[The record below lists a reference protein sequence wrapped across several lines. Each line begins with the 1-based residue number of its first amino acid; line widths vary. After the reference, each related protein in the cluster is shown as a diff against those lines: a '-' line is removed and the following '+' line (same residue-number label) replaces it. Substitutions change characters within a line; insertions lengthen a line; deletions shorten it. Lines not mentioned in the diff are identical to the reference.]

1 MFKIFVSTA
10 LAAVISLSVGFAK
23 AADQVV
29 IGLSMVKTG
38 FLKTP
43 GEATET
49 AVDIAVSEINA
60 SGGINGKQIK
70 LIKYDTGSQAKQAV
84 VATQKFARD
93 DGALAIIGPFSSGE
107 AKAAFP
113 VGERLG
119 IVQIPNASSGP
130 GLTKGYTYAWRLTE
144 SEGVQFARVLK
155 TLKKKNIDI
164 SKAEIVYISDEY
176 VSSLVGKFVYPGLF
190 KAFKVKHGKAVTLQY
205 KSFDVAPQVAKI
217 IERKPNVVA
226 LAATPDSASK
236 VMKELRRQGFKGRVI
251 GAQIFADPNAL
262 GKYGSEAN
270 GLIFVAGFWWDKND
284 KTRAFTKKFAAEN
297 AKRGLSEKKIPHHTD
312 AQGYDIVYLL
322 KQAME
327 KAKVTGDKGK
337 LKAERTAIRDAL
349 KGIRFSGVTGENVC
363 FDAINDAQLPGYIIE
378 INDQKW
384 SKIDEWPPE
393 KC

>member
-1 MFKIFVSTA
+1 MFRFLMSGVLAVVMCLTVNVS
-10 LAAVISLSVGFAK
+10 K
-23 AADQVV
+23 AADEIV
-29 IGLSMVKTG
+29 IGLSMIKTG

-49 AVDIAVSEINA
+49 AVDLAVREVNA
-60 SGGINGKQIK
+60 SGGINGKKVK
-70 LIKYDTGSQAKQAV
+70 LVKYDTGSQAKHAV
-84 VATQKFARD
+84 VATQKFVRD

-144 SEGVQFARVLK
+144 WEGVQFARVLK
-155 TLKKKNIDI
+155 TLKKKEIDI

-190 KAFKVKHGKAVTLQY
+190 KAFKVKHGKPVTLQY
-205 KSFDVAPQVAKI
+205 KSFDVAPQMAKV

-226 LAATPDSASK
+226 LAATPDLASK
-236 VMKELRRQGFKGRVI
+236 VMKELHRQGYKGRII
-251 GAQIFADPNAL
+251 GSQIFADPNAL

-270 GLIFVAGFWWDKND
+270 GLVFVAGFWWDKNE

-297 AKRGLSEKKIPHHTD
+297 AKRGLAEKKIPHHTD

-327 KAKVTGDKGK
+327 KANVTGDKSK

-349 KGIRFSGVTGENVC
+349 KGIRFNGITGNNVC
-363 FDAINDAQLPGYIIE
+363 FDKINDAQLPGYIIQ
-378 INDQKW
+378 INDLKW
-384 SKIDEWPPE
+384 TKIDEWAPE

>member
-1 MFKIFVSTA
+1 MVKLLMSTV
-10 LAAVISLSVGFAK
+10 LAVILCLSGSLSK

-29 IGLSMVKTG
+29 IGLTMVKTG

-84 VATQKFARD
+84 VAVQKFVRD

-130 GLTKGYTYAWRLTE
+130 GLTKGYKYAWRLTE

-155 TLKKKNIDI
+155 SLKKKGVDI
-164 SKAEIVYISDEY
+164 SKAEIMYISDEY

-190 KAFKVKHGKAVTLQY
+190 KAFNVKHGKAVTLQY

-217 IERKPNVVA
+217 IKRNPNVVA

-236 VMKELRRQGFKGRVI
+236 VMKELRRQGFKGRII
-251 GAQIFADPNAL
+251 GSQIFSDPNAL
-262 GKYGSEAN
+262 GKFGSEAN
-270 GLIFVAGFWWDKND
+270 GLIFVAGFWWDKNA

-297 AKRGLSEKKIPHHTD
+297 AKRGLAEKKIPHHTD

-327 KAKVTGDKGK
+327 RANVTGDKSK
-337 LKAERTAIRDAL
+337 LSVERTAIRDAL

-363 FDAINDAQLPGYIIE
+363 FDKINDAQLPGYIIE
-378 INDQKW
+378 INNLQW
-384 SKIDEWPPE
+384 TKIDEWPPE

>member
-1 MFKIFVSTA
+1 MVRYLVSTCLA
-10 LAAVISLSVGFAK
+10 LALLVGTSVSK
-23 AADQVV
+23 AADEIV
-29 IGLSMVKTG
+29 IGLTMVKTG

-49 AVDIAVSEINA
+49 AVDIAVREINA
-60 SGGINGKQIK
+60 SGGINGKKIK
-70 LIKYDTGSQAKQAV
+70 LVKYDTESQAKQAV
-84 VATQKFARD
+84 VAAQKFARD

-130 GLTKGYTYAWRLTE
+130 GLTKGFTYAWRLTE
-144 SEGVQFARVLK
+144 SEGTQFARVLK
-155 TLKKKNIDI
+155 TLKKKNIKID
-164 SKAEIVYISDEY
+164 KAEIVYISDEY
-176 VSSLVGKFVYPGLF
+176 VSSLVGKFIYPGLF
-190 KAFKVKHGKAVTLQY
+190 KAFKVKHGKAVTLSY
-205 KSFDVAPQVAKI
+205 KSFDAAPQVAKVI
-217 IERKPNVVA
+217 ARNPDVVA
-226 LAATPDSASK
+226 LAATPDLASK
-236 VMKELRRQGFKGRVI
+236 TMKELRRQGFKGRII
-251 GAQIFADPNAL
+251 GSQIFADPNAI
-262 GKYGSEAN
+262 GKYGAEAN

-297 AKRGLSEKKIPHHTD
+297 AKRGLTDKKIPHHTD

-327 KAKVTGDKGK
+327 KAGVTGEKSK

-349 KGIRFSGVTGENVC
+349 KGIRFSGITGNNVC
-363 FDAINDAQLPGYIIE
+363 FDKINDAQLPGYIIE
-378 INDQKW
+378 INNSKW
-384 SKIDEWPPE
+384 TKIDEWAPD

>member
-1 MFKIFVSTA
+1 MVKLLMSTV
-10 LAAVISLSVGFAK
+10 LAVILCLSGSLSK

-29 IGLSMVKTG
+29 IGLTMVKTG

-84 VATQKFARD
+84 VAVQKFVRD

-130 GLTKGYTYAWRLTE
+130 GLTKGYKYAWRLTE

-155 TLKKKNIDI
+155 SLKKKGVDI
-164 SKAEIVYISDEY
+164 SKAEIMYISDEY

-190 KAFKVKHGKAVTLQY
+190 KAFNVKHGKAVTLQY

-217 IERKPNVVA
+217 IKRNPNVVA

-236 VMKELRRQGFKGRVI
+236 VMKELRRQGFKGRII
-251 GAQIFADPNAL
+251 GSQIFSDPNAL
-262 GKYGSEAN
+262 GKFGSEAN
-270 GLIFVAGFWWDKND
+270 GLIFVAGFWWDKNA

-297 AKRGLSEKKIPHHTD
+297 AKRGLAEKKIPHHTD

-327 KAKVTGDKGK
+327 RANVTGDKSK
-337 LKAERTAIRDAL
+337 LSAERTAIRDAL

-363 FDAINDAQLPGYIIE
+363 FDKINDAQLPGYIIE
-378 INDQKW
+378 INNLQW
-384 SKIDEWPPE
+384 TKIDEWPPE